1 MRDWQRETT
10 YFSCFTSFGPTRR
23 WRYSTCSPLSL
34 GSQPPAGMPSHC
46 ITLRKSRAEVLQQ
59 VFLETAKDFFS
70 FLVVSFSASFCLWM
84 LQIPR
89 QRWWQW
95 WWESFVVP
103 LSAQVRAW
111 RYCLSAFFF
120 VQTWL
125 ITVEAVPMAST
136 VVKSFSV
143 CVGLHNH
150 RMSVPLSVSL
160 YLSRYCL
167 VRPSV
172 WLRLRSVPHWLIY
185 HPVHQ
190 MLRDE
195 KITTRKVQPS
205 TTTAK

>member
-120 VQTWL
+120 CSNMIDNGGSSPDGQHCRQVFFCLCWSPQPQD
-125 ITVEAVPMAST
+125 VCP
-136 VVKSFSV
+136 SFCLS
-143 CVGLHNH
+143 
-150 RMSVPLSVSL
+150 LSVSL
-160 YLSRYCL
+160 LPGSSECL
-167 VRPSV
+167 APVKICS
-172 WLRLRSVPHWLIY
+172 SLIDLPPGSSDVKRWENN
-185 HPVHQ
+185 HS
-190 MLRDE
+190 
-195 KITTRKVQPS
+195 KS
-205 TTTAK
+205 SA